1 MPKAYPTCS
10 YFEKLYITII
20 LRKRKKV
27 KKKIYIYIYIYC
39 KVTYSLTLV
48 NASFIIELHPKSINY
63 AMVTSHV
70 YVTIT
75 GISKQRKKRMH
86 WS

>member
-1 MPKAYPTCS
+1 MPKAYPTFS

-27 KKKIYIYIYIYC
+27 KKKKKIYC
-39 KVTYSLTLV
+39 EVTYSLSLV

>member
-27 KKKIYIYIYIYC
+27 KKKKKKFIARSPIH
-39 KVTYSLTLV
+39 LV
-48 NASFIIELHPKSINY
+48 LLMLHS
-63 AMVTSHV
+63 
-70 YVTIT
+70 
-75 GISKQRKKRMH
+75 
-86 WS
+86 

>member
-27 KKKIYIYIYIYC
+27 KKK
-39 KVTYSLTLV
+39 
-48 NASFIIELHPKSINY
+48 
-63 AMVTSHV
+63 
-70 YVTIT
+70 
-75 GISKQRKKRMH
+75 KKKKKNLLRGH
-86 WS
+86 LFT